1 MTEMID
7 WRQKSKLKKK
17 SLRLPNKTEKIP
29 RASQQNSKK
38 FLGFQQNPKKSL
50 VQNLAPKKPHTEFP
64 SLKNDVTLKIKT

>member
-38 FLGFQQNPKKSL
+38 SLGFQQNPKKSL

-64 SLKNDVTLKIKT
+64 SLKNDITRKIKT